1 MPPQAQWLT
10 MPILMHVKTYRL
22 ILSKAAE
29 QHVSPADLIKLA
41 VEAYNPE
48 PVISGEALPPN
59 YSPAPYIVQA
69 APLKCLDSMSI
80 CRDAHQH
87 NPLVPDPQPSR
98 IPQTKKAA

>member
-1 MPPQAQWLT
+1 MKPEAQWINF
-10 MPILMHVKTYRL
+10 PVLMHVKTHRL
-22 ILSKAAE
+22 ILSKAAD

-41 VEAYNPE
+41 VESYNPD
-48 PVISGEALPPN
+48 PIPSSDALPPN

-69 APLKCLDSMSI
+69 APLKCLDSMAI

-87 NPLVPDPQPSR
+87 NPAVPDHQPSR